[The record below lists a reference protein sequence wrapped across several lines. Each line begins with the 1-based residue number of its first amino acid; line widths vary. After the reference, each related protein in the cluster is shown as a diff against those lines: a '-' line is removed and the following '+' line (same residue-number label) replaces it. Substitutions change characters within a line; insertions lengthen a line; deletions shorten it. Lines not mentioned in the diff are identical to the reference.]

1 MRGIVRPGKLGRL
14 LTSAAAAAA
23 AGPTMEY
30 YAVCIDT
37 FSSGFGLSC
46 C

>member
-1 MRGIVRPGKLGRL
+1 MRGIVQPGNLGRL
-14 LTSAAAAAA
+14 LTTGAAAAV
-23 AGPTMEY
+23 PTMDY

>member
-23 AGPTMEY
+23 VPTMEY